1 MADKFI
7 ILLVFIFLS
16 PSLWA
21 QQSAVKQSRA
31 AYNLGAQAYKAKDF
45 NASQKHFEEAL
56 AFRPYHPGLM
66 YTVAALQSLNGNSE
80 DALSLLQEVADMGL
94 VYPVAEDSD
103 FDNIKE
109 TESFEHILEKME
121 TAKQPVTNSQV
132 AITLKEK
139 DLVTESVAF
148 DEKTGRFFI
157 SSIYKRKIVGVDKK
171 GETAD
176 FIPEGDS
183 GIWSIFSL
191 RIDHKRNSLWANSSA
206 MTETKNILETEVG
219 QAGIFEFNL
228 ANGKLKNKFI
238 LKDSTEHIFGDFIF
252 GEKNQIIVSDS
263 KSSNIYV
270 LNYGSGSY
278 QAIYSS
284 AVLAS
289 PQGLVLTPDKKHL
302 LIADYSQ
309 GLFIFTLKTGDIK
322 NIETA
327 ENICLLGIDGL
338 YSYEGDLI
346 AIQNGVRPNRVVR
359 LQINSTYDTIT
370 SLEVLEAN
378 NPVLDDPTLG
388 TIVGDTFYYIAN
400 SQWNAFGKDG
410 IKPAEE
416 LNTPT
421 VLKMRLD

>member
-45 NASQKHFEEAL
+45 NASQEHFEKAL
-56 AFRPYHPGLM
+56 ALRPYHPGLM

-94 VYPVAEDSD
+94 VYPVAEDPD

-109 TESFEHILEKME
+109 SESFTQISEKIE
-121 TAKQPVTNSQV
+121 AAKQPVANSKV
-132 AITLKEK
+132 AVTLEEK

-157 SSIYKRKIVGVDKK
+157 SSIYKRKIVVVDKK

-176 FIPEGDS
+176 FIREGDS
-183 GIWSIFSL
+183 SIWSVFSL
-191 RIDHKRNSLWANSSA
+191 RIDHKRNSLWASSSA
-206 MTETKNILETEVG
+206 MTETKNILESEIG
-219 QAGIFEFNL
+219 QAGIFEFDL
-228 ANGKLKNKFI
+228 ASGKLKNKFI
-238 LKDSTEHIFGDFIF
+238 LQDSTEHIFGDFVF
-252 GEKNQIIVSDS
+252 GEQNQIIISDS
-263 KSSNIYV
+263 KS
-270 LNYGSGSY
+270 
-278 QAIYSS
+278 AEIYSLDTQTGQFTKLHGGGH
-284 AVLAS
+284 LAS
-289 PQGLVLTPDKKHL
+289 PQGLVLTKDKTSL
-302 LIADYSQ
+302 LVADYSQ
-309 GLFIFTLKTGDIK
+309 GLFLLKIK
-322 NIETA
+322 SEKIKKIAPTD
-327 ENICLLGIDGL
+327 NICLLGIDGL
-338 YSYEGDLI
+338 YFYKEDLI

-359 LQINSTYDTIT
+359 LQINSTHDTIT

-388 TIVGDTFYYIAN
+388 TIVGNTFYYIAN
-400 SQWNAFGKDG
+400 SQWSAFGKDG
-410 IKPAEE
+410 VKPATE
-416 LNTPT
+416 LKTPA